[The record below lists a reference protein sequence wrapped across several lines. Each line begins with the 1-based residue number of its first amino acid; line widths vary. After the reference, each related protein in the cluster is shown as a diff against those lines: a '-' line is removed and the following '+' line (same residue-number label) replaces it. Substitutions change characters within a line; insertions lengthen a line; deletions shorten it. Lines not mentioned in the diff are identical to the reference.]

1 MQNTAKK
8 AEDKASAGK
17 KGFKERLGHIYKY
30 WIGPLFIEDSQYLRA
45 GSLTYYSFVG
55 LVPFFSFL
63 LWLGNALDSKV
74 SLDAAS
80 SKMFPELGETIS
92 KLCQYAQTSMDN
104 MKTTWVGWIVLI
116 IIIWMVFCTF
126 NNLEKIFNLIWE
138 SERRQW
144 NFSKGNRGGTVL
156 VSMIVTALV
165 TYACA
170 AAFTGIG
177 IKALG
182 IAVTGII
189 LWLFISLAFYCMPY
203 DKKPEP
209 VMALLTAFATT
220 ILVAGWTALLPL
232 TANYIATYE
241 ETEGLL
247 VFLLVF
253 WMYWAWFI
261 IVTGVKFCR
270 LRNSLYMEKA
280 TIREK
285 VLSWEEINKI
295 SPLYRCYLSMMV
307 TSFIFKKS
315 LEEDR
320 EKDSSSGQSSKS
332 LKEMYAQRTFNGIRK
347 AFNEHISTTL
357 LNEII
362 EYICEPSD
370 GKFHQSAGIIRRG
383 ERKNNR
389 NDVVY
394 EPRGLIHAASYTI
407 GEFLYDYN
415 IKGGSISKL
424 GVPAELSRISD
435 GIIDLFGRNATARS
449 MRLIDLDMEHFLN
462 AGSIGDFAQNC
473 ADTFEEARAKATA
486 MPQEEAGQEPVS
498 INTAPVQSA
507 PDKKTSFVDWL
518 NSKLKIFN

>member
-1 MQNTAKK
+1 MQNTTKK
-8 AEDKASAGK
+8 AEGKASGGK
-17 KGFKERLGHIYKY
+17 KSFKERLSEIYIY
-30 WIGPLFIEDSQYLRA
+30 WIDPLFIEDSQYLRA

-74 SLDAAS
+74 SLDAAGS
-80 SKMFPELGETIS
+80 AMVPTLQNTIAEL
-92 KLCQYAQTSMDN
+92 CHYAQVSMDN

-126 NNLEKIFNLIWE
+126 NNLEKIFNLIWN

-144 NFSKGNRGGTVL
+144 NLSKGNRGGTVL
-156 VSMIVTALV
+156 VSMMVTALV

-182 IAVTGII
+182 VTVTLTI
-189 LWLFISLAFYCMPY
+189 LWLFMSLAFYCMPY

-232 TANYIATYE
+232 TAKYIATYQAD
-241 ETEGLL
+241 GLL

-270 LRNSLYMEKA
+270 LCNSLYMEKA
-280 TIREK
+280 TISEK
-285 VLSWEEINKI
+285 VISWKEINGI
-295 SPLYRCYLSMMV
+295 SPLYRCYLSLMV
-307 TSFIFKKS
+307 TSVILKKS

-320 EKDSSSGQSSKS
+320 KKDSVSGKTQKD
-332 LKEMYAQRTFNGIRK
+332 LKEESAQRTFNGIRK
-347 AFNEHISTTL
+347 AFGEHISTTL

-370 GKFHQSAGIIRRG
+370 GKFHQSAGIIKRG
-383 ERKNNR
+383 KRENNR

-394 EPRGLIHAASYTI
+394 EPNMSLKRAESYTI

-435 GIIDLFGRNATARS
+435 GIIDIFGRNATERS
-449 MRLIDLDMEHFLN
+449 LRLIDLDIERFVN
-462 AGSIGDFAQNC
+462 ADHAEDFAQNC
-473 ADTFEEARAKATA
+473 IDAFGKAREKATA
-486 MPQEEAGQEPVS
+486 MPPEEAEQESVS
-498 INTAPVQSA
+498 INTAPVQPA